1 MISEGE
7 IKQYLS
13 TSLLSTSLSV
23 NEMIFTDLLLNT
35 LNTSHVLID
44 LLNVQVIWMQYDL
57 CIESKWFEWC
67 NDFRRI

>member
-1 MISEGE
+1 MIPEEE

-44 LLNVQVIWMQYDL
+44 LLNVQVI
-57 CIESKWFEWC
+57 
-67 NDFRRI
+67 

>member
-1 MISEGE
+1 MQQLISEEE

-35 LNTSHVLID
+35 LNTSHVLQD
-44 LLNVQVIWMQYDL
+44 LLNVQVIGM
-57 CIESKWFEWC
+57 K
-67 NDFRRI
+67 NDS